1 MRLRTQVRFPR
12 TARARA
18 VAAVAGLAVAGGA
31 VVAAIP
37 RTPPVPAPLTEGIA
51 QDPCHPQDVMAV
63 PPGVTGRYQPGSS
76 VLRSGG
82 RVYLAP
88 GRFAPVTAAVAA
100 CARDSA
106 RASQR
111 WLAAGIIPGTTAQ
124 QRSVATRALLDLRL
138 STRPNGAVI
147 AGWHGAWRY
156 SWPRDSSWVAVA
168 LADTDHDADALEVL
182 RFLQRTQLPDGRW
195 AARYWPDG
203 SGPVRDG
210 RPVEADADGWVPW
223 AVWSWAA
230 AAGALPAGTA
240 AAGAGTAGKP
250 GSAAARGEL
259 TELWPMVSAAAAAA
273 ADSLAADGLPAASMD
288 YWEDSVETTLG
299 TAAPLLAG
307 LRAAADIAGRLG
319 RPGPAQ
325 RWAGAAGTLS
335 RAIQAE
341 FGRYGYHRLPR
352 DRSGADAA
360 VTFLGPPF
368 AAATTPVTQAVL
380 RTGRALTL
388 PGGGVLPGSAFP
400 GNRTVAWTAE
410 TAFFALY
417 LAGTGDHARSAAILS
432 WLAAHRTSLGALP
445 EQVNARGRPVS
456 VAPLAWTDAVV
467 LLALIAQRRPLP
479 IPPSPAP

>member
-1 MRLRTQVRFPR
+1 MRLPTQVRFPR

-37 RTPPVPAPLTEGIA
+37 RTPPVPAPLTEGLA
-51 QDPCHPQDVMAV
+51 QDPCHPQVVMAV

-76 VLRSGG
+76 MLRSGG
-82 RVYLAP
+82 RIYLAP
-88 GRFAPVTAAVAA
+88 GRFAPVTAAVAG

-106 RASQR
+106 RASRQ

-168 LADTDHDADALEVL
+168 LADTDHDADALEIL

-230 AAGALPAGTA
+230 AAGALPATTA
-240 AAGAGTAGKP
+240 AAGAGTAAQP
-250 GSAAARGEL
+250 GSAAARGQL
-259 TELWPMVSAAAAAA
+259 TGLWPMVSAAAGAAA
-273 ADSLAADGLPAASMD
+273 RSLTSGGLPAASMD
-288 YWEDSVETTLG
+288 YWEDSVEVTLG
-299 TAAPLLAG
+299 TAAPLLTG
-307 LRAAADIAGRLG
+307 LRAAADIARVLG
-319 RPGPAQ
+319 HPAAA
-325 RWAGAAGTLS
+325 RSWAVAAARLS

-352 DRSGADAA
+352 DRSGDDAA

-368 AAATTPVTQAVL
+368 AAAGPAVTRAVL
-380 RTGRALTL
+380 RSYGALRL
-388 PGGGVLPGSAFP
+388 PHGGVLPGSAFP

-417 LAGTGDHARSAAILS
+417 LAGAGDHARSAAILS
-432 WLAAHRTSLGALP
+432 WLAAHLTSLGSLP

-479 IPPSPAP
+479 IPPAPAP

>member
-37 RTPPVPAPLTEGIA
+37 RTPPVPAPLTGGLA
-51 QDPCHPQDVMAV
+51 QDPCHPQEVMAV

-82 RVYLAP
+82 RIYLAP
-88 GRFAPVTAAVAA
+88 GRFAPATAAVAA

-106 RASQR
+106 RAGQQ

-138 STRPNGAVI
+138 STRPNGAVV
-147 AGWHGAWRY
+147 AGWHRAWRY

-168 LADTDHDADALEVL
+168 LADTDHDADALEIL
-182 RFLQRTQLPDGRW
+182 RFLQKTQLPDGRW

-210 RPVEADADGWVPW
+210 RPVELDADGWVPW

-230 AAGALPAGTA
+230 AAGGPV
-240 AAGAGTAGKP
+240 
-250 GSAAARGEL
+250 RDQL
-259 TELWPMVSAAAAAA
+259 TELWPMVSAAADAA

-325 RWAGAAGTLS
+325 RWAGAAGRLS

-380 RTGRALTL
+380 GAERALTL
-388 PGGGVLPGSAFP
+388 PGGGVLPGTNFP
-400 GNRTVAWTAE
+400 GNRSVAWTAE
-410 TAFFALY
+410 TAFFALC
-417 LAGTGDHARSAAILS
+417 LASAGYRAESAAILS
-432 WLAAHRTSLGALP
+432 WLTAHRTSLGALP

-479 IPPSPAP
+479 IPPAPAP

>member
-37 RTPPVPAPLTEGIA
+37 RPPPVPAPLTEGLA
-51 QDPCHPQDVMAV
+51 QDPCHPQDVLAV
-63 PPGVTGRYQPGSS
+63 PPGAGGRYQPDSS

-88 GRFAPVTAAVAA
+88 GRFVPVTAAVTA
-100 CARDSA
+100 CGRASA

-111 WLAAGIIPGTTAQ
+111 WLAAGTIPGTGPQ
-124 QRSVATRALLDLRL
+124 QRAMATRALLDLRL
-138 STRPNGAVI
+138 SARPDGAVV
-147 AGWHGAWRY
+147 AGWHQGWRY

-168 LADTDHDADALEVL
+168 LADTDHDGDSLQIL

-203 SGPVRDG
+203 SGAVRDG
-210 RPVEADADGWVPW
+210 RPAELDADGWVPW
-223 AVWSWAA
+223 AVWSWAT
-230 AAGALPAGTA
+230 AAGAMPAGPGPP
-240 AAGAGTAGKP
+240 GAGTASQA
-250 GSAAARGEL
+250 GSAAVREEL
-259 TELWPMVSAAAAAA
+259 TELWPMVSAAAGAAA
-273 ADSLAADGLPAASMD
+273 RSLAPGGLPTPAMD
-288 YWEDSVETTLG
+288 YWEDSVEVTLG
-299 TAAPLLAG
+299 TAAPLLTG
-307 LRAAADIAGRLG
+307 LRAAADIATALG
-319 RPGPAQ
+319 HPGSAR
-325 RWAGAAGTLS
+325 RWAAAAGRLS

-368 AAATTPVTQAVL
+368 AAPAPAVTQAVL
-380 RTGRALTL
+380 RAERALTL
-388 PGGGVLPGSAFP
+388 PGGGVLPGSDFP

-417 LAGTGDHARSAAILS
+417 LAGAGDRAQSTAILS

-445 EQVNARGRPVS
+445 EQVNARGLPVS

-467 LLALIAQRRPLP
+467 LLALIAERQPLR
-479 IPPSPAP
+479 IPPAPAP

>member
-37 RTPPVPAPLTEGIA
+37 RTPPVPAPLTGGLA

-82 RVYLAP
+82 RIYLAP
-88 GRFAPVTAAVAA
+88 GRFAPATAAVAA

-106 RASQR
+106 RAGQQ

-138 STRPNGAVI
+138 STRPNGAVV
-147 AGWHGAWRY
+147 AGWHRAWRY

-168 LADTDHDADALEVL
+168 LADTDHDADALEIL
-182 RFLQRTQLPDGRW
+182 RFLQKTQLPDGRW

-210 RPVEADADGWVPW
+210 RPVELDADGWVPW

-230 AAGALPAGTA
+230 AAGGPV
-240 AAGAGTAGKP
+240 
-250 GSAAARGEL
+250 RDQL
-259 TELWPMVSAAAAAA
+259 TELWPMVSAAADAA

-325 RWAGAAGTLS
+325 RWAGAAGRLS
-335 RAIQAE
+335 RAIQAGTATTACPGTAPARTRRSPSS
-341 FGRYGYHRLPR
+341 GRRSPPPPPR
-352 DRSGADAA
+352 SRRPSSGPSARSPCPGAGCCQARTSPA
-360 VTFLGPPF
+360 TGLWPGPPR
-368 AAATTPVTQAVL
+368 P
-380 RTGRALTL
+380 R
-388 PGGGVLPGSAFP
+388 SS
-400 GNRTVAWTAE
+400 
-410 TAFFALY
+410 
-417 LAGTGDHARSAAILS
+417 RSA
-432 WLAAHRTSLGALP
+432 W
-445 EQVNARGRPVS
+445 
-456 VAPLAWTDAVV
+456 
-467 LLALIAQRRPLP
+467 RRPGTERR
-479 IPPSPAP
+479 APRSCPG

>member
-1 MRLRTQVRFPR
+1 
-12 TARARA
+12 
-18 VAAVAGLAVAGGA
+18 
-31 VVAAIP
+31 
-37 RTPPVPAPLTEGIA
+37 
-51 QDPCHPQDVMAV
+51 MAV
-63 PPGVTGRYQPGSS
+63 
-76 VLRSGG
+76 
-82 RVYLAP
+82 
-88 GRFAPVTAAVAA
+88 
-100 CARDSA
+100 
-106 RASQR
+106 
-111 WLAAGIIPGTTAQ
+111 
-124 QRSVATRALLDLRL
+124 RALLDLHL
-138 STRPNGAVI
+138 LVRPNGAVA
-147 AGWHGAWRY
+147 AGWHSMWKY

-168 LADTDHDADALEVL
+168 LADTGHGADSLRILE
-182 RFLQRTQLPDGRW
+182 FLARVQRPDGTW
-195 AARYWPDG
+195 DARYLLDG
-203 SGPVRDG
+203 SGAVNDG
-210 RPVEADADGWVPW
+210 RPAELDAVGWVPW
-223 AVWSWAA
+223 AVWSWFAA
-230 AAGALPAGTA
+230 QQ
-240 AAGAGTAGKP
+240 P
-250 GSAAARGEL
+250 GSRPARGHL
-259 TELWPMVSAAAAAA
+259 AALWPMVKAA
-273 ADSLAADGLPAASMD
+273 ADAAVRSLAPDGLPRRSMD

-417 LAGTGDHARSAAILS
+417 LAGTGDYARSAAILS

-467 LLALIAQRRPLP
+467 LLTLIAQRRPLP

>member
-37 RTPPVPAPLTEGIA
+37 RTPPVPAPLTGGLA
-51 QDPCHPQDVMAV
+51 QDPCHPEDVMAV

-82 RVYLAP
+82 RIYLAP

-106 RASQR
+106 RAGQR
-111 WLAAGIIPGTTAQ
+111 WLVAGIIPGTTAQ

-138 STRPNGAVI
+138 STRPNGAVV
-147 AGWHGAWRY
+147 AGWHRAWRY

-168 LADTDHDADALEVL
+168 LADTDHDADALEIL

-210 RPVEADADGWVPW
+210 RPVELDADGWVPW

-230 AAGALPAGTA
+230 AAGGPV
-240 AAGAGTAGKP
+240 
-250 GSAAARGEL
+250 RDQL
-259 TELWPMVSAAAAAA
+259 TELWPMVSAAADAA
-273 ADSLAADGLPAASMD
+273 ADSLAAGGLPAASMD

-319 RPGPAQ
+319 RPGSAQ
-325 RWAGAAGTLS
+325 RWAGAAGRLS

-380 RTGRALTL
+380 RAEHALTL
-388 PGGGVLPGSAFP
+388 PGGGVLPGTDFP
-400 GNRTVAWTAE
+400 GNRSVAWTAE
-410 TAFFALY
+410 TAFFALC
-417 LAGTGDHARSAAILS
+417 LASAGYHAQSAAILS

-479 IPPSPAP
+479 IPPAPAP

>member
-37 RTPPVPAPLTEGIA
+37 RTPPVPAPLTEGLA

-82 RVYLAP
+82 RIYLAP

-100 CARDSA
+100 CARDSTRTA
-106 RASQR
+106 QQ
-111 WLAAGIIPGTTAQ
+111 WLAAGIIPGATAQ

-147 AGWHGAWRY
+147 AGWHRAWRY

-168 LADTDHDADALEVL
+168 LADTDHDADALEIL

-195 AARYWPDG
+195 AARYWPGG

-210 RPVEADADGWVPW
+210 RPVELDADGWVPW

-230 AAGALPAGTA
+230 AAGDPV
-240 AAGAGTAGKP
+240 
-250 GSAAARGEL
+250 RDQL
-259 TELWPMVSAAAAAA
+259 TELWPMVSAAADAA

-319 RPGPAQ
+319 RTGPAQ
-325 RWAGAAGTLS
+325 RWAGAAGRLS

-380 RTGRALTL
+380 RAERALTL
-388 PGGGVLPGSAFP
+388 PVGGVLPGTDFP
-400 GNRTVAWTAE
+400 GNRSVAWTAE
-410 TAFFALY
+410 TAFFALC
-417 LAGTGDHARSAAILS
+417 LASAGDRAMSATVLA

-445 EQVNARGRPVS
+445 EQVNARGHPVS

-467 LLALIAQRRPLP
+467 LLALVAQRRPLP
-479 IPPSPAP
+479 IPPAPTR